1 MANRADA
8 RRPAKAPRRSAAEWA
23 AEVAAWKRSGQTAA
37 EYARERGISAGTL
50 KWWSSRKGNT
60 AGRRAPTR
68 GRSSAGRKSG
78 AGTVGFLPVQIS
90 ARARTA
96 ERGSAHATELLVE
109 IELVGGRR
117 VRVAG
122 GLGVEELARLLDI
135 VEGGR

>member
-1 MANRADA
+1 
-8 RRPAKAPRRSAAEWA
+8 
-23 AEVAAWKRSGQTAA
+23 
-37 EYARERGISAGTL
+37 
-50 KWWSSRKGNT
+50 
-60 AGRRAPTR
+60 
-68 GRSSAGRKSG
+68 
-78 AGTVGFLPVQIS
+78 LPVQIS